1 MKDPLDQLISNYQE
15 IMNEIIVNDIYYID
29 EVIIEYDENKGGD
42 TRKIEGILEKRKN
55 KIIKFSTEI
64 YSNIRLLKF
73 NKVEEI
79 LEKILIYIKTS
90 YFKSTLSKFNN
101 FENYNDHLQSV
112 IENIRYILY
121 NIDRYKNKK
130 SLSSSYSA
138 MPKNFIPSFL
148 KKEILDSHE
157 SDIDSYVSS
166 ISSNLFRSDE
176 LNELKID
183 IKKLKKFMKNLIAII
198 SNDKIIKLLNLII
211 VLNVSNKK
219 FNATYDKIIKS
230 LEKSKEPKVISY
242 LIKIKELNIKDK
254 IKKFFNYIEKEKLSF
269 IRNYKSQIISLFYNV
284 TLKKNKKTVI

>member
-219 FNATYDKIIKS
+219 FIATYDKIIKS
-230 LEKSKEPKVISY
+230 LEKFKEPKVISY

-254 IKKFFNYIEKEKLSF
+254 IKKFFNFIEKERLSF

-284 TLKKNKKTVI
+284 TLKKNKTVII

>member
-15 IMNEIIVNDIYYID
+15 IMNKIIVNDIYYID

-42 TRKIEGILEKRKN
+42 TLKIEGILEKRKN

-64 YSNIRLLKF
+64 YSNIRLLNF

-90 YFKSTLSKFNN
+90 YFKSTLSNFNK
-101 FENYNDHLQSV
+101 FENYNDHIQSV
-112 IENIRYILY
+112 IENMRYILY

-148 KKEILDSHE
+148 KKEILDSDD
-157 SDIDSYVSS
+157 SNIDSHVSS
-166 ISSNLFRSDE
+166 ISSNLFRNHK
-176 LNELKID
+176 LNDLKID
-183 IKKLKKFMKNLIAII
+183 IKKLKKFIKELINIT
-198 SNDKIIKLLNLII
+198 SNDKIVKLLNLII

-219 FNATYDKIIKS
+219 FIATYDKIIKL
-230 LEKSKEPKVISY
+230 LEKSKEFKVTSY

-254 IKKFFNYIEKEKLSF
+254 IKDFFNFIEKERLSF
-269 IRNYKSQIISLFYNV
+269 IRNYKSQTLSLFYNI
-284 TLKKNKKTVI
+284 TLKKNKTVII